1 MPIDLLLPD
10 KHGVSLA
17 HAMFVFQSQFH
28 REKIFENFEEK
39 QKFILHFISRYAII
53 SELSERHAPLAQLDR
68 ASGYGPEGRG
78 FESLTACQKS
88 SKSFDFED
96 FCFS

>member
-28 REKIFENFEEK
+28 REKILK
-39 QKFILHFISRYAII
+39 KRPDVKKKI
-53 SELSERHAPLAQLDR
+53 D
-68 ASGYGPEGRG
+68 
-78 FESLTACQKS
+78 K
-88 SKSFDFED
+88 
-96 FCFS
+96 